1 MIIVYHDFGGTHST
15 ALAAAIH
22 LGIVGKNGATSVS
35 ADELL
40 NRVPYFDQVPGHCK
54 GTVMHVGRDSA
65 GHEVY
70 ILGRRRNA
78 DLAINAVL
86 SACRFI
92 GKCQAEFM
100 FVDVSKRVNWLMRI
114 GGFLSRGLGMV
125 QLGRPIVVKG
135 TQIAY
140 PSIARLVDKTRQ
152 SIQLHADR
160 LRSPEA

>member
-22 LGIVGKNGATSVS
+22 LGIVGKNGAESVS
-35 ADELL
+35 ADELV
-40 NRVPYFDQVPGHCK
+40 NRVPYFDQVPGYCK
-54 GTVMHVGRDSA
+54 GTVMHVGKEST

-70 ILGRRRNA
+70 ILGRRKDA
-78 DLAINAVL
+78 ELAINAVL

-92 GKCQAEFM
+92 GQCEAEFM

-114 GGFLSRGLGMV
+114 GGFLSRGLRMI

-140 PSIARLVDKTRQ
+140 PSIAQLVEKTRR
-152 SIQLHADR
+152 SIEQHSGSLCCPQA
-160 LRSPEA
+160 